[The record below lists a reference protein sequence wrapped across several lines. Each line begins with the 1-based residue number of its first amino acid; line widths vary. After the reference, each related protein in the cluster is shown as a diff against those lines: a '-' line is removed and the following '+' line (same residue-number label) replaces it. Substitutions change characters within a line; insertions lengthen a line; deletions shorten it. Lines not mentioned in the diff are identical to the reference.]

1 MAERL
6 NAPVLK
12 TGKVATPSRVR
23 IPVSPPHPLIF
34 NYSKL
39 ALIALH
45 PMLYLSSWPCAF
57 AAMEIASAVFVIA
70 GTLAGGARAGFRIAL
85 VHIFML

>member
-1 MAERL
+1 
-6 NAPVLK
+6 
-12 TGKVATPSRVR
+12 
-23 IPVSPPHPLIF
+23 
-34 NYSKL
+34 
-39 ALIALH
+39 
-45 PMLYLSSWPCAF
+45 MLYLSSWPCAF